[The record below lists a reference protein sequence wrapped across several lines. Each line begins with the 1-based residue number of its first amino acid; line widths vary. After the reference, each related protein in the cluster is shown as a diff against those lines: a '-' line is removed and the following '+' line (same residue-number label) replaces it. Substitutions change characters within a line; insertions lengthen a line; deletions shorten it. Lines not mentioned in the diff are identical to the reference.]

1 MPDVANIIKYLHTDG
16 VETVYA
22 IIRNMDN
29 EFYDVTTSHEF
40 ETFVAANWAT
50 FKMAMAEV
58 AAAGAGENVP
68 LEGDWPEHLT
78 TVGYYWVD
86 FYIQAGGTAAQTDLL
101 LSSILFFWNGTTLL
115 PAEAIIGTPNGATVA
130 ADIAAVKA
138 ETVLIVADTGTTL
151 PAAII
156 SAHVDTDADIAAV
169 KAETALIYADTDD
182 LQTSQGDWATADV
195 SGLATTT
202 ALAAVKAE
210 TALIVADTGELQT
223 DWANGGR
230 LDLILDSILAD
241 TSAMG
246 GAGSNECTITVSDGD
261 GDPIDGCSVW
271 ITTDE
276 AGKNVVASGTTD
288 ESGVVTFML
297 DGGTYFSWRQLSG
310 FNFDNPE
317 TIVVGA

>member
-1 MPDVANIIKYLHTDG
+1 MQERIPQSVAKRVPFKVYLSADH
-16 VETVYA
+16 
-22 IIRNMDN
+22 
-29 EFYDVTTSHEF
+29 VT
-40 ETFVAANWAT
+40 AAEGKT
-50 FKMAMAEV
+50 IAMQISKNGA
-58 AAAGAGENVP
+58 AFTNLAAGATNATETGSGWYYVDLAIADTDTLGP
-68 LEGDWPEHLT
+68 L
-78 TVGYYWVD
+78 V
-86 FYIQAGGTAAQTDLL
+86 ARGTEATID
-101 LSSILFFWNGTTLL
+101 
-115 PAEAIIGTPNGATVA
+115 PAEMLCEVTADLATVA
-130 ADIAAVKA
+130 
-138 ETVLIVADTGTTL
+138 
-151 PAAII
+151 
-156 SAHVDTDADIAAV
+156 ADIAAV

-210 TALIVADTGELQT
+210 TVLIVADTGELQT

>member
-1 MPDVANIIKYLHTDG
+1 MANEIKYLHDDG
-16 VETVYA
+16 AETVYA
-22 IIRNMDN
+22 IIRDMAGLW
-29 EFYDVTTSHEF
+29 YVATTGEAF
-40 ETFVAANWAT
+40 TLANWAT
-50 FKMAMAEV
+50 YDIAMTEVDAIGAGVSGALQGTFPAV
-58 AAAGAGENVP
+58 AA
-68 LEGDWPEHLT
+68 
-78 TVGYYWVD
+78 GYYWVD
-86 FYIQAGGTAAQTDLL
+86 FYIQAAGAPASTDAH
-101 LSSILFFWNGTTLL
+101 LSSILFYWDETTLI

-210 TALIVADTGELQT
+210 TVLIVADTGELQT